1 MISEASLGPDCVN
14 FLIIPASGALN
25 SIKKCFSITIKT
37 MLHSSLIA
45 FNAYTRCP
53 YFSTIGPS
61 KPGNKS
67 FLLLYEVDQKQ
78 YPTAQEPRVGQ
89 NSFSNL
95 ANRQAGWV
103 AFLSLDSK
111 RGLELIDH

>member
-1 MISEASLGPDCVN
+1 MP
-14 FLIIPASGALN
+14 
-25 SIKKCFSITIKT
+25 
-37 MLHSSLIA
+37 HSSLIA
-45 FNAYTRCP
+45 SNAYARCP

-61 KPGNKS
+61 KTGNKS
-67 FLLLYEVDQKQ
+67 FLLYLYEVDQKQ
-78 YPTAQEPRVGQ
+78 YPIAQEPRAGQ